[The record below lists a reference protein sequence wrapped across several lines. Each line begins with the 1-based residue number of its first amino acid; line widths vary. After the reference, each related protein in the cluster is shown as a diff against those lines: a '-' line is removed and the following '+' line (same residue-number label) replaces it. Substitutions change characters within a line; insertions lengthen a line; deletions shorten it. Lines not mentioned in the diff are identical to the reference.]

1 MERPL
6 LTPQELKIMQI
17 LWNLKT
23 AFVKDIIDAWPD
35 SPQPAYN
42 TVSTIVRILEKKGF
56 VSHES
61 EGRSHKYRPT
71 ISKINYQKQY
81 LTHTVQTLFSGSM
94 QGLLSSLIETQPISE
109 KERAQLKEWIENEE
123 S

>member
-6 LTPQELKIMQI
+6 LTTQELKIMQI